1 MRELKERFKTKFKM
15 KENTIIEYINGS
27 KGKEKKSV
35 GIGIRIEK
43 LDREKGISINGSCSI
58 YSAELFAIDK
68 TIEMAVKEGWNTDY

>member
-35 GIGIRIEK
+35 GI
-43 LDREKGISINGSCSI
+43 
-58 YSAELFAIDK
+58 
-68 TIEMAVKEGWNTDY
+68 